1 MKTVRV
7 YNETKNKTLLE
18 RAGLADSFF
27 LRLKGLLG
35 KKGLPPGEGLVI
47 KPCNA
52 VHTLGMKFP
61 IDVAFVNKENRI
73 CHIIEGMPP
82 SRVGKSVKGA
92 YYVIEGKP
100 GLFSETCTE
109 VGDLV
114 EVVEL

>member
-35 KKGLPPGEGLVI
+35 KKGLLSGEGLVI

-61 IDVAFVNKENRI
+61 IDVAFVDKENRI
-73 CHIIEGMPP
+73 CHIIEEMPP
-82 SRVGKSVKGA
+82 SRAGKSVKSA
-92 YYVIEGKP
+92 LYVIEGKA
-100 GLFSETCTE
+100 GLFSETGTE
-109 VGDLV
+109 LGDLI
-114 EVVEL
+114 EVREF